1 MDWREWLDNGISFGV
16 DRIES
21 TPLLLSVALVGS
33 LISSFLVSYLYS
45 RFYGARATGSQV
57 HRSFMLLG
65 PAITAIFIAVQFSLP
80 LSLGLLGALSIVR
93 FRTPIKEAEEIGFI
107 LLVVAV
113 SLSWATLN
121 VQLLGILLGVTI
133 LGLLLAAAWNRR
145 AGGSRPGMVVVTVP
159 IYHYQQNA
167 SDLLRVLETGLP
179 GGRIDS
185 ISENDRQAVVSY
197 SFARL
202 DKDQMLALR
211 QTVSGVV
218 EGVSLN
224 VFFDRVSNPLAD

>member
-1 MDWREWLDNGISFGV
+1 MDWKEWLTHGVPFGM

-33 LISSFLVSYLYS
+33 LATSFLVSFLYV
-45 RFYGARATGSQV
+45 RFYGTRATGSQV

-65 PAITAIFIAVQFSLP
+65 PSITAIFIAIQFSLP

-121 VQLLGILLGVTI
+121 LQLLAILLGVAVV
-133 LGLLLAAAWNRR
+133 GLLIVAGWTWRT
-145 AGGSRPGMVVVTVP
+145 GGSQGGMIVVTMP
-159 IYHYQQNA
+159 AADFTRKSKELLNA
-167 SDLLRVLETGLP
+167 LEGGLRRGKL
-179 GGRIDS
+179 DS
-185 ISENDRQAVVSY
+185 ISENDDQSVVSY
-197 SFARL
+197 TFSRL
-202 DKDQMLALR
+202 DKDRLLELR
-211 QTVSGVV
+211 QEVSRIAERASVN
-218 EGVSLN
+218 L
-224 VFFDRVSNPLAD
+224 FFHHSGQV